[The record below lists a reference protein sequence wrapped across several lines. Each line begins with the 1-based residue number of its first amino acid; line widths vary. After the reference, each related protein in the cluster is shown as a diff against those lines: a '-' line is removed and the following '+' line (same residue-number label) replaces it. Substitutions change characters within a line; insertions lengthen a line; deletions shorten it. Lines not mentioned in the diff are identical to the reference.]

1 MLAKTKHQATIVVK
15 PTFRAVAT
23 ASVMLLHGAANAAEI
38 KVLSSRGAEQAY
50 RELVPRFENETG
62 HKVTTIFTGALD
74 VQKRIAAGET
84 YDLIIM
90 GGSGIDDFIKAGKV
104 VRGSRVDL
112 AKSGVGVGVRAGAPK
127 PDISSTEAL
136 KKALL
141 SAKSIG
147 YSTGN
152 SGVYIASLFERLGI
166 AAELA
171 PKLRQT
177 PTGVFVGS
185 IVATGEAEIGIQQV
199 GELTHFDGVDFLG
212 PLPAAVQ
219 QITVFS
225 SGVQVGAN
233 EVEAAK
239 AWVKFLTAPAS
250 APAYKTRGMEPG

>member
-23 ASVMLLHGAANAAEI
+23 ASVMVLHGAANAAEI

-141 SAKSIG
+141 SAKSI
-147 YSTGN
+147 

-199 GELTHFDGVDFLG
+199 GELTHFDGVDFVG